1 MNLLVVGH
9 AYLSPI
15 NKKKWKA
22 YNDCFPEDAVTV
34 VTPKSWKDALFS
46 LDAELDDAE
55 KVLYRS
61 FPVSQSGNEVLHRYS
76 WLDVWNVVRAAKPDL
91 LLVEQGINAFSY
103 FQFIVVC
110 LLLGRKIPFLF
121 FTWVNWKHQWGWK
134 YRLFW
139 SWLESFNLFFSTG
152 AIVGNPEAQQLLKDR
167 GFEQSVLVSPQLG
180 IDEPEN
186 RPNLV
191 QTRKIG
197 FVGRLTPEK
206 GVECLLTAFARVS
219 TQFSGIQLIIVG
231 SGPQGLI
238 LKNRVVDLGI
248 SQKVVFTGSVD
259 HYSAIELIETLD
271 ILILPSIDTVFW
283 KEQFGHVIIEAMALG
298 VAVIGSDAGAI
309 SWVIQDAGLVFAQN
323 NVNDLSNKLAL
334 LLSDEALRL
343 QLIMR
348 GQELVREKY
357 SHEVIA
363 KNIGRF
369 LHSFVSKEIK
379 QTGSL

>member
-1 MNLLVVGH
+1 MNLLIVGH

-15 NKKKWKA
+15 NKKKWKE
-22 YNDCFPEDAVTV
+22 YKVFFPQDCVTV
-34 VTPKSWKDALFS
+34 VTPSSWKDALFS
-46 LDAELDDAE
+46 LDAQQCDE
-55 KVLYRS
+55 KKVMYHSL
-61 FPVSQSGNEVLHRYS
+61 PVSQSGNEVLYKYS
-76 WLDVWNVVRAAKPDL
+76 WLDVWNIVRTSEPDL

-110 LLLGRKIPFLF
+110 LLQGKKIPLLF

-139 SWLESFNLFFSTG
+139 SWIELFNLYFSNG
-152 AIVGNPEAQQLLKDR
+152 AIVGNPDAQKILKER
-167 GFEQSVLVSPQLG
+167 GFEKPILVSPQLG
-180 IDEPEN
+180 VDAPEVRSN
-186 RPNLV
+186 SV
-191 QTRKIG
+191 KTRKIG
-197 FVGRLTPEK
+197 FVGRLTSEK
-206 GVECLLTAFARVS
+206 GIESLLVAFFQVCHK
-219 TQFSGIQLIIVG
+219 FSDLTLVIVG
-231 SGPQGLI
+231 SGPQCQI

-259 HYSAIELIETLD
+259 HYSAIELIKTLD
-271 ILILPSIDTVFW
+271 ILVLPSVDTLFW

-309 SWVIQDAGLVFAQN
+309 SWVIQDAGLIFAQN
-323 NVNDLSNKLAL
+323 NANDLSSKLVL

-343 QLIMR
+343 QLITR

-363 KNIGRF
+363 KNIGSF